1 MADAA
6 SSLEKLALE
15 RKEKLKALKAK
26 KTERKEDSE
35 KEVEGYIN
43 EFNGIL
49 IVLSIGIYNVISSLI
64 FYCLGT
70 VT

>member
-6 SSLEKLALE
+6 SGLEKLALE

-43 EFNGIL
+43 EFNGI
-49 IVLSIGIYNVISSLI
+49 
-64 FYCLGT
+64 
-70 VT
+70 